1 MDNSLQLIP
10 LANLALA
17 FCPVALVLV
26 VLYRWSVGGGTAV
39 YALARMLGQLL
50 MVGYVLGYIFNS
62 SRPSIVCAV
71 LCVMLIVASWISLR
85 PIQQKRARTY
95 FEALASISAVGLAI
109 LAVVTQGVLD
119 LDPWYEARFVVPLA
133 GMIFSVSMNT
143 LSLAA
148 ERYESETG
156 RGATYA
162 EARQVA
168 LRAAL
173 IPLINSL
180 FAVGLVSLP
189 GMMTGQILS
198 GVDPLMAARY
208 QIMVMAMIFGSS
220 GLSAICF
227 LMLQSRRVVGT

>member
-1 MDNSLQLIP
+1 MDKPIQLIP

-17 FCPVALVLV
+17 FCPVVLVLA
-26 VLYRWSVGGGTAV
+26 VLYRWSVGSGTAV

-50 MVGYVLGYIFNS
+50 LVGYVLKYIFNS

-85 PIQQKRARTY
+85 PIRKKRARTY
-95 FEALASISAVGLAI
+95 FEALISISVAGVAI
-109 LAVVTQGVLD
+109 LAVVTKGVLD
-119 LDPWYEARFVVPLA
+119 LGLWYEARVVIPLA
-133 GMIFSVSMNT
+133 GMIFSMSMNT

-156 RGATYA
+156 RGATHD

-198 GVDPLMAARY
+198 GVDPLVAVRY
-208 QIMVMAMIFGSS
+208 QIMVMAMIFGSA
-220 GLSAICF
+220 GLSAACF